1 MARMNPE
8 QRLLTL
14 KIVYVGPGMSGKTTN
29 LSKLHQEYPG
39 HAKGKLV
46 QLDTEQERTLFFDF
60 FPASLGQI
68 GDFRLK
74 ADFFTVPGQAFYNE
88 TRRTVLEGVDGVVFV
103 ADSHPDRMD
112 ANHVSLQNLSDNL
125 GTFGRN
131 LPDVPL
137 VFQWNKQDLP
147 GAVSPFALSAA
158 LNPRKQPEFPGIAVR
173 SEGVWECQESIL
185 QLVVQRL
192 RARVPA
198 PGGRARG

>member
-14 KIVYVGPGMSGKTTN
+14 KVVYVGPGMSGKTTN
-29 LSKLHQEYPG
+29 LAKLHQEYPS
-39 HAKGKLV
+39 HAKGNLV
-46 QLDTEQERTLFFDF
+46 QLDTEQERTLFFDY
-60 FPASLGQI
+60 FPGSLGQI
-68 GDFRLK
+68 GGFRLK

-88 TRRTVLEGVDGVVFV
+88 TRRAVLEGVDGVVFV

-112 ANHVSLQNLSDNL
+112 ANLVALDNLADNL
-125 GTFGRN
+125 GSFGRN

-147 GAVSPFALSAA
+147 GAVSPAGLSAA
-158 LNPRKQPEFPGIAVR
+158 LNHRGVPEFPGVATQGT
-173 SEGVWECQESIL
+173 GVWECQESIL
-185 QLVVQRL
+185 RLVVDRL
-192 RARVPA
+192 RSRVPA